1 MTTIL
6 SSARVWACN
15 EFGGAKLGRIDTVR
29 RLVQIAER
37 FADNPGAIVSTAIRR
52 SAEREG
58 AYRFMEREVDT
69 QGIADASFTATIA
82 RICGAPFAYVPI
94 DGTSLQI
101 GDVEHTKG
109 TGPIGARTFPAR
121 GFQIMSSLV
130 VTPDGVPQGLC
141 ALSWWSRSDAPP
153 TQASKKRKV
162 EDKETKYWLEN
173 VRATRIKFKG
183 SGCRPWMQLD
193 RGGDA
198 WPVLLEA
205 HADDSWLT
213 VRASYNR
220 RLRTGPSQ
228 EREYLWPKVAMAP
241 VLGRYAVEIPA
252 GPNRRART
260 AVLEVRA
267 SEVTLDLQVQ
277 GSSAR
282 KPVTVWAV
290 MARETAKTA
299 GDDEPIE
306 WMLLTTFPA
315 ATFEAACTVLY
326 GYTQRWRIEEFHKAW
341 KSGACNI
348 EDTQLENESGIRA
361 LATILAAVATR
372 LLRMT
377 YLARATPELP
387 ASVEF
392 SPSEI
397 RAAALLVGKRR
408 VRVATVTM
416 KTITNWIA
424 TVGGYVDRKSALPPG
439 LIVLTRGLRL
449 VESAALALRTQEGI
463 GEAEE

>member
-1 MTTIL
+1 MATIL
-6 SSARVWACN
+6 SSARAWACA
-15 EFGGAKLGRIDTVR
+15 EFGRAKLGRVDTVR
-29 RLVQIAER
+29 RLVNIAER
-37 FADNPGAIVSTAIRR
+37 FADSPGAIISTAVRR

-58 AYRFMEREVDT
+58 AYRFMERGIDT
-69 QGIADASFTATIA
+69 QGIADSSFVATIA
-82 RICGAPFAYVPI
+82 RINGAPFAYVPI

-101 GDVEHTKG
+101 RDVERTKG
-109 TGPIGARTFPAR
+109 TGPIGARNFPTR

-153 TQASKKRKV
+153 SQARSKRKV
-162 EDKETKYWLEN
+162 EDKETRYWLEN
-173 VRATRIKFKG
+173 VRATRKKFEG
-183 SGCRPWMQLD
+183 TGCRPWMQLD

-205 HADDSWLT
+205 HAADSWLT
-213 VRASYNR
+213 VRASYSR
-220 RLRTGPSQ
+220 RLRTDPSQ
-228 EREYLWPKVAMAP
+228 EREYLWPKVALAP
-241 VLGRYAVEIPA
+241 ALGRYAVEVPG
-252 GPNRRART
+252 GPNRRAHV

-267 SEVTLDLQVQ
+267 TEVTLDLQVQ
-277 GSSAR
+277 GTSVR
-282 KPVTVWAV
+282 QPVNVWAV

-341 KSGACNI
+341 KSGACNV
-348 EDTQLENESGIRA
+348 EDTQLESESGIRT
-361 LATILAAVATR
+361 LATILATVATR

-377 YLARATPELP
+377 YLARANPELP

-408 VRVATVTM
+408 VRVASVTM
-416 KTITNWIA
+416 HTITKWIA
-424 TVGGYVDRKSALPPG
+424 TVGGYIDRKSALPPG

-449 VESAALALRTQEGI
+449 VEAAALALRAQEGI

>member
-1 MTTIL
+1 MATTL

-15 EFGGAKLGRIDTVR
+15 EFGGAKLGRIDNVR
-29 RLVQIAER
+29 RLVNIAER
-37 FADNPGAIVSTAIRR
+37 FADNPGAIVCTAVRQ

-58 AYRFMEREVDT
+58 AYRFMERKIDIESL
-69 QGIADASFTATIA
+69 ADASFVATIA
-82 RICGAPFAYVPI
+82 RLDGAPFAYVPI

-101 GDVEHTKG
+101 RDVAHTKG
-109 TGPIGARTFPAR
+109 TGPIGARKFPTR
-121 GFQIMSSLV
+121 GFQVMSSLV

-141 ALSWWSRSDAPP
+141 ALSWWSRSDVPP
-153 TQASKKRKV
+153 KQGSKKRKA
-162 EDKETKYWLEN
+162 EDKETWYWLEN
-173 VRATRIKFKG
+173 MRATRKKFEG
-183 SGCRPWMQLD
+183 TGCRPWMQLD

-205 HADDSWLT
+205 HAADSWLT
-213 VRASYNR
+213 VRASYSR
-220 RLRTGPSQ
+220 RLRTEPSQ
-228 EREYLWPKVAMAP
+228 EREYLWPKVSMAP
-241 VLGRYAVEIPA
+241 VLGKYSVDVPG
-252 GPNRRART
+252 GPNRRARA

-267 SEVTLDLQVQ
+267 TEVTLDLQVL
-277 GSSAR
+277 GPKGR
-282 KPVTVWAV
+282 TPVNVWAV

-315 ATFEAACTVLY
+315 PTFEAACTVLY

-341 KSGACNI
+341 KSGACNV
-348 EDTQLENESGIRA
+348 EDVQLESESGIRA
-361 LATILAAVATR
+361 LATILAAVSTR

-377 YLARATPELP
+377 YLARAAPELP

-408 VRVATVTM
+408 VRVASVTM
-416 KTITNWIA
+416 HTITKWIA
-424 TVGGYVDRKSALPPG
+424 TVGGYIDRKSARPPG

-449 VESAALALRTQEGI
+449 VEAASLALRAQEGI